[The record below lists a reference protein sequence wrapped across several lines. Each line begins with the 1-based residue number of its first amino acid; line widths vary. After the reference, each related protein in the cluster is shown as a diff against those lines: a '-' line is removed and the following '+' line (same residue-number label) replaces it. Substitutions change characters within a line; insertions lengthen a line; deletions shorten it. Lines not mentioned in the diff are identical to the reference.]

1 MADSKAHPTEMA
13 TRSGAARMK
22 MPIPPNIPLALRF
35 SIRFLNTSQM
45 VLEIVKYGNPVLRA
59 KGLMISDGDERA
71 RKLAD
76 DMIETMRAANGVG
89 LAAQQI
95 GVPIQLAVI
104 DVSGVEDR
112 PSEMIVS
119 GKSVDVT
126 AFMPMILVNP
136 VIELGKETEE
146 GLEGCLSFPELNGE
160 IVRAASVK
168 VKAKK
173 LDGSPLE
180 FEARGLLSRAVQ
192 HEVDHLNG
200 ILFIDRMNSAV
211 RTGLAGKLKRLQKQ
225 ARV

>member
-1 MADSKAHPTEMA
+1 
-13 TRSGAARMK
+13 
-22 MPIPPNIPLALRF
+22 
-35 SIRFLNTSQM
+35 M

-59 KGLMISDGDERA
+59 KGLEISDGDERA

-76 DMIETMRAANGVG
+76 DMLETMRAANGVG
-89 LAAQQI
+89 LAAQQV

-112 PSEMIVS
+112 PSELLVG
-119 GKSVDVT
+119 GKNLDIA

-136 VIELGKETEE
+136 IIELGKEIEE

-160 IVRAASVK
+160 IIRAASVK
-168 VKAKK
+168 VKARK
-173 LDGSPLE
+173 LDGSLLE

-211 RTGLAGKLKRLQKQ
+211 RTSLAGKLKRLQKL
-225 ARV
+225 ARA

>member
-1 MADSKAHPTEMA
+1 
-13 TRSGAARMK
+13 
-22 MPIPPNIPLALRF
+22 
-35 SIRFLNTSQM
+35 M

-59 KGLMISDGDERA
+59 KGLEISDGDERA

-76 DMIETMRAANGVG
+76 DMLETMRAANGVG

-112 PSEMIVS
+112 PSEMLLD
-119 GKSVDVT
+119 GKSVSIA

-146 GLEGCLSFPELNGE
+146 GTEGCLSFPELNGE
-160 IVRAASVK
+160 IVRASSVK

-211 RTGLAGKLKRLQKQ
+211 RTSLAGKLKRLQKQ
-225 ARV
+225 ARA

>member
-1 MADSKAHPTEMA
+1 M
-13 TRSGAARMK
+13 
-22 MPIPPNIPLALRF
+22 I
-35 SIRFLNTSQM
+35 
-45 VLEIVKYGNPVLRA
+45 LEIVQYGNPVLRE
-59 KGLMISDGDERA
+59 KGREVKDVDEKVK
-71 RKLAD
+71 KLAD
-76 DMIETMRAANGVG
+76 DMLETMRAANGVG

-104 DVSGVEDR
+104 DVTGVEDR
-112 PSEMIVS
+112 PSELLVG
-119 GKSVDVT
+119 GKSVDVA

-136 VIELGKETEE
+136 VIELSKEIEE
-146 GLEGCLSFPELNGE
+146 GVEGCLSFPELNGD
-160 IVRAASVK
+160 IVRATSVK

-211 RTGLAGKLKRLQKQ
+211 RTSLAGKLKRLQKQ
-225 ARV
+225 ARA